1 MDNNQKE
8 TKYNRELNKI
18 KKQIKR
24 SILEDDIHK
33 EIGFTYI
40 RIL

>member
-1 MDNNQKE
+1 MDNNQK

-24 SILEDDIHK
+24 SIIEDDIHK
-33 EIGFTYI
+33 EIGLY
-40 RIL
+40 